1 MAQRM
6 GMADGRMFTQYLGA
20 QFQNDNQKKQI
31 GEDSGTTLSNYDY
44 RLYLQQTGKLYYKKD
59 SACNP
64 NQQSF
69 GMICYER
76 VSR

>member
-31 GEDSGTTLSNYDY
+31 GDDSNTLLSNYDY
-44 RLYLQQTGKLYYKKD
+44 RLYLQ
-59 SACNP
+59 
-64 NQQSF
+64 
-69 GMICYER
+69 
-76 VSR
+76 

>member
-20 QFQNDNQKKQI
+20 KLQNDNQKKQI
-31 GEDSGTTLSNYDY
+31 GYDSGSIISNYDY
-44 RLYLQQTGKLYYKKD
+44 RLYLQETGKLYLKKD

-64 NQQSF
+64 NQQNF
-69 GMICYER
+69 GMICYQK